1 MGNELG
7 QWATFLR
14 LSRAQEQ
21 SNACYHRVEV
31 SQRKVDLSNS
41 RLCRKWVECIDN
53 DPLREF
59 ERKEEVGELLE

>member
-1 MGNELG
+1 MGYFF
-7 QWATFLR
+7 A
-14 LSRAQEQ
+14 SQ
-21 SNACYHRVEV
+21 SSTGTIQCMLPSHRVVIEV